1 MQRLHN
7 LSKWAAIPAKGA
19 LHFAGTTPRRVR
31 LDVNSPVKARL
42 SIADGEGE
50 ITFLAL
56 VEGRDQVEFVV
67 EGEFSLLAD
76 EPGVMIYTAD
86 SDDISTVNEAAVSFT
101 KVMQRRPR
109 NHDLEIIAAEMA
121 YNMQR
126 RLDAQAEQLERNF
139 AARMAA
145 SARTGEPVPAAPVV
159 HPSAPSE
166 QAPDANAVAPAAPA
180 G

>member
-1 MQRLHN
+1 MQRLFN
-7 LSKWAAIPAKGA
+7 LSKWVGVPAKGA

-31 LDVNSPVKARL
+31 LDINSPVKARL

-86 SDDISTVNEAAVSFT
+86 SDDISSVNEAAVSFT

-126 RLDAQAEQLERNF
+126 RLDAQAEQLERSF

-145 SARTGEPVPAAPVV
+145 SARTVQPVAPAAVV
-159 HPSAPSE
+159 PPSPPSE
-166 QAPDANAVAPAAPA
+166 PPSDGNSVAPAAPA